1 MNEEKE
7 KATKN
12 TDVDAVLPKMVTKL
26 DLKIIEKLRQV
37 DDRGSDQVNI
47 EMLSS

>member
-1 MNEEKE
+1 MVDKE
-7 KATKN
+7 QAAAS
-12 TDVDAVLPKMVTKL
+12 VDIGVALPKMVTKL
-26 DLKIIEKLRQV
+26 DLKIVEKLRQV